1 MRAAKFQ
8 GEGRVEILEAP
19 EPQAGA
25 GEVVVRVAACALCGS
40 DLRPWRRGW
49 PVTSGHEI
57 AGRVD
62 QPGHPRHGER
72 VLVYIAVFCGR
83 CEECAAGRTHLCRDS
98 RELVGWQRPGGYAE
112 RLAAPERCLLPL
124 PDDVPDRIA
133 PLLLD
138 TIGTTAHGLRLAKR
152 IVDGGPALVLGAGP
166 IGLGAIIVLGRMGFG
181 PIDVIDPADYRAA
194 FAATLGAA
202 RTTPEAAA
210 AGRFRLVVEATGKD
224 EARQLALEA
233 VGPEGA
239 ILQLGES
246 DAWAMTETR
255 SIRLKDFFLVRSFYF
270 PIGDYAANLELLRAD
285 RAQYERLVD
294 ASADLDGLG
303 ELFHSFARG
312 NNLKPV
318 LMPVRE
324 AR

>member
-72 VLVYIAVFCGR
+72 VLVYIPVFCGR

-138 TIGTTAHGLRLAKR
+138 TIGTSAHGLRLAKR

-181 PIDVIDPADYRAA
+181 PIHVVDPAAYRAG
-194 FAATLGAA
+194 FAASLGAVE
-202 RTTPEAAA
+202 TSPEAAA

-224 EARQLALEA
+224 AARQVALEA

-246 DAWAMTETR
+246 DAWAIAETR
-255 SIRLKDFFLVRSFYF
+255 SIRLKDFYLVRSFYF
-270 PIGDYAANLELLRAD
+270 PIGDYGANLELLRAD
-285 RAQYERLVD
+285 RAKYERLVD
-294 ASADLDGLG
+294 AAADLEGLG
-303 ELFHSFARG
+303 ELLRAFAAGER
-312 NNLKPV
+312 LKPV
-318 LMPVRE
+318 VMPAGPE
-324 AR
+324 